1 MGLLMAIFGTAVSY
15 IQLSRFLRQDLTQ
28 SVATQQ
34 KALADYVARDVD
46 NYLVERLSFLQ
57 RLAHGA
63 LAGRFLPTD
72 PHAAARS
79 LTDGKSTGTSKATF
93 T

>member
-57 RLAHGA
+57 RLAHA
-63 LAGRFLPTD
+63 LPRN
-72 PHAAARS
+72 S
-79 LTDGKSTGTSKATF
+79 LRNPRHCTPGWPNATR
-93 T
+93 